1 MSDDR
6 LIEMFVQQDAFMRL
20 LQERRTFPDYPVDI
34 TSKDGQRVI
43 KEYSHEC
50 MHELFEA
57 IHMLRNSKSHRATDV
72 REFDR
77 AKYIEELVD
86 AMHYFVEICLL
97 SGVTPDELHKAYIEK
112 GETNTSRIVNG
123 Y

>member
-1 MSDDR
+1 MSEDR
-6 LIEMFVQQDAFMRL
+6 LKQMFDQQDAFMRL
-20 LQERRTFPDYPVDI
+20 LQEKRKFPDYPVDI
-34 TSKDGQRVI
+34 TSKDGQRII

-77 AKYIEELVD
+77 AKYLEELVD
-86 AMHYFVEICLL
+86 AMHYFLEVCIL
-97 SGVTPDELHKAYIEK
+97 SGVTPDELHEAYIGK
-112 GETNTSRIVNG
+112 GETNITRIVSG

>member
-1 MSDDR
+1 MSGDR
-6 LIEMFVQQDAFMRL
+6 LKEMFDQQDAFMRL
-20 LQERRTFPDYPVDI
+20 LQEKRTFPEYPVDI

-77 AKYIEELVD
+77 EKYIEELVD
-86 AMHYFVEICLL
+86 AMHYFLEVCIL
-97 SGVTPDELHKAYIEK
+97 SGVTAEELHEAYISK
-112 GETNTSRIVNG
+112 GDTNTSRIVNG